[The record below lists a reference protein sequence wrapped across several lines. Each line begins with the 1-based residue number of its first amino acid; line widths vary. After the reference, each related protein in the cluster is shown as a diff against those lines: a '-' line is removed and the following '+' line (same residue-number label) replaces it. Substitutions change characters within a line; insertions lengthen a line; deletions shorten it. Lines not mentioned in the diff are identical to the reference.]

1 MHTGKVYLAARYSRR
16 NEMRSV
22 ARRLYDAGIGT
33 TSQWLFENCALDH
46 HLDEFPG
53 DLNSKTAQVDLD
65 DIRKADTL
73 VFFAEDPE
81 VGVPRG
87 GRHFECGYAF
97 AIGKRVVCIGG
108 PENVF
113 LYMPT
118 IVHFPTLEEFIESE
132 TRA

>member
-1 MHTGKVYLAARYSRR
+1 MDRGKVYIAARYSRR
-16 NEMRSV
+16 DEMRAA
-22 ARRLYDAGIGT
+22 ARLLYDAGIAT
-33 TSQWLFENCALDH
+33 TSQWLYENCALDH
-46 HLDEFPG
+46 HLDEFP
-53 DLNSKTAQVDLD
+53 DDSNRKTAQVDLD

-73 VFFAEDPE
+73 LFFAEDPR

-97 AIGKRVVCIGG
+97 AIGKRVVVIGG

-118 IVHFPTLEEFIESE
+118 VIHFSSLEDFIESE
-132 TRA
+132 SRA